1 MERYRHKV
9 LTAKEAVKVIKS
21 NDRVFIHSAA
31 ATPSVLIKA
40 MTDRADELRNVEIV
54 SIHTEGPVPYADE
67 KYVDNFTINT
77 FFAGGNIREHVRSG
91 RASYIPIFLSE
102 IPNLLR
108 TDKPIDVALVNVSPP
123 NKKGFCSL
131 GCSVD
136 ISNTAI
142 DVAKHVIAQVNPN
155 MPFVHGHGIIHINEM
170 DALVEVDEPLYEAG
184 MRDPNEVDLKIADHV
199 AGLID
204 DRSCLQMGIG
214 SIPNAVLSK
223 LGNHKDLG
231 IHSEMIS
238 DGVVDLYEKGAITG
252 HYKMTRYE
260 KIVASFAY
268 GTKKV
273 YDFID
278 DNPIVNMMDVA
289 YVNDPSIICRNPRV
303 VAINSAVEIDVFGQT
318 CADSIGT
325 KHYSGV
331 GGQMDF
337 MRGAAH
343 SKEGKPIL
351 ALQSTTKNGHSKIVS
366 AMGAGTPV
374 VTTRAHVHYIV
385 TEYGVAYLHGKN
397 LKERANAMIA
407 IAHPDHRE
415 QLERE
420 VWEMFSSPI
429 KNPLS

>member
-1 MERYRHKV
+1 MKGFEHK
-9 LTAKEAVKVIKS
+9 LLSAHEAVKAVKS
-21 NDRVFIHSAA
+21 NDRVFLQSAA
-31 ATPSVLIKA
+31 ATPSILVQAL
-40 MTDRADELRNVEIV
+40 TDRGPELQNVEIV
-54 SIHTEGPVPYADE
+54 SIHTDGPVPYAEE
-67 KYVDNFTINT
+67 KYRDSFKINV
-77 FFAGGNIREHVRSG
+77 FFAGGNIRRHVQSG

-108 TDKPIDVALVNVSPP
+108 TAMPIDVALINVSPP
-123 NKKGFCSL
+123 NSKGFCSL

-155 MPFVHGHGIIHINEM
+155 VPFVHGHGIIHLDEI
-170 DALVEVDEPLYEAG
+170 DALVPVDEPLYEAE
-184 MRDPNEVDLKIADHV
+184 MRDPTEADRKIGKHIAE
-199 AGLID
+199 LIE

-214 SIPNAVLSK
+214 AIPNSVLAC

-238 DGVVDLYEKGAITG
+238 DGVADLYEKGVITG
-252 HYKMTRYE
+252 HYKKTRYE

-268 GTKKV
+268 GTKEI
-273 YDFID
+273 YDFVD

-289 YVNDPSIICRNPRV
+289 YVNDPSIICRNPKT
-303 VAINSAVEIDVFGQT
+303 VAINSAIEVDVFGQV

-343 SKEGKPIL
+343 SEGGKPIL
-351 ALQSTTKNGHSKIVS
+351 ALPSTTKTGKSKIVS

-385 TEYGVAYLHGKN
+385 TEFGVAYLHGKS
-397 LKERANAMIA
+397 LKERAQALIS
-407 IAHPDHRE
+407 IAHPDHQE
-415 QLERE
+415 QLDKE
-420 VWEMFSSPI
+420 VWSLFNHRSRI
-429 KNPLS
+429 IQ

>member
-1 MERYRHKV
+1 MERFNHKTF
-9 LTAKEAVKVIKS
+9 TAEEAVKIIKS
-21 NDRVFIHSAA
+21 NDRIFLHSAA
-31 ATPSVLIKA
+31 ATPSVLIQA
-40 MTDRADELRNVEIV
+40 MTDRASELDNVEIV

-67 KYVDNFTINT
+67 QFANNFKINT
-77 FFAGGNIREHVRSG
+77 FFAGSNIRKHVQSG
-91 RASYIPIFLSE
+91 RANYIPIFLSE
-102 IPNLLR
+102 IPHLLR
-108 TDKPIDVALVNVSPP
+108 TQKPIDVALINVSMP

-142 DVAKHVIAQVNPN
+142 DVAKHIIAQVNPQ
-155 MPFVHGHGIIHINEM
+155 MPFVHGHGIIHMDEI
-170 DALVEVDEPLYEAG
+170 DALVQVDEPLYEAG
-184 MRDPNEVDLKIADHV
+184 MREPTAVDLQIGKNIAE
-199 AGLID
+199 LIE

-214 SIPNAVLSK
+214 AIPNAVLAC

-268 GTKKV
+268 GTRKI

-289 YVNDPSIICRNPRV
+289 YVNDPAIISRNPKT
-303 VAINSAVEIDVFGQT
+303 VAINSAIEVDVFGQT

-337 MRGAAH
+337 IRGAAH
-343 SKEGKPIL
+343 SEGGKPIL
-351 ALQSTTKNGHSKIVS
+351 ALPSITKDGKSKIVS
-366 AMGAGTPV
+366 AMGPGTPV

-385 TEYGVAYLHGKN
+385 TEFGVAYLHGKN
-397 LKERANAMIA
+397 LKERAEAMIQ

-415 QLERE
+415 QLEKE
-420 VWEMFSSPI
+420 VWEIFKQSMTV
-429 KNPLS
+429 